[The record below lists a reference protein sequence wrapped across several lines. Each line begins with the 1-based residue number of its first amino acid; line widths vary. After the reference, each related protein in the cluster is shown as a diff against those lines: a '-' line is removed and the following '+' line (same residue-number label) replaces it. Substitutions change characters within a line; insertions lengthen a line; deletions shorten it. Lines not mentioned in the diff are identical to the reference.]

1 MNPQRRLTLA
11 LAACQALLLTNNIV
25 NITINGLAGFDFAA
39 DKRWATVP
47 LSAYT
52 LATALCVFPASLWM
66 QRRGRRS
73 GFLLGCLLGLA
84 GALLCATAA
93 LTRSFGLLVLGN
105 AITGGYNAFGQYYRF
120 AAAESAPA
128 TGKAKAVAQVV
139 AGGLAGAFIGPE
151 ASKWSREL
159 LPATYLGTYLFLAGC
174 ALLAAV
180 LATAV
185 HRQATVTAAPDAP
198 APRPL
203 RAFLRDPAARL
214 AILSCALG
222 HAVMNYLM
230 TSTPLAMSAH
240 HHPYAAAAFVIEWHA
255 IAMFAPSL
263 VLGPLIARFG
273 ARRAIVAGT
282 LLGLASLLAAQA
294 GASVPVFWIAL
305 VLLGLSWSLMYIG
318 GTTALTE
325 TYRPAERFRVQG
337 FNDTAVFA
345 CSAVASALS
354 GLTLHLARWP
364 AMAWPAALPL
374 AAVLAAAAFAR
385 RRPAPVAG
393 ELERT

>member
-1 MNPQRRLTLA
+1 MNAQRRLTLA
-11 LAACQALLLTNNIV
+11 LTACQALLLTNNIV

-47 LSAYT
+47 VSAYT

-84 GALLCATAA
+84 GALLCAGAA

-105 AITGGYNAFGQYYRF
+105 AVTGGYNAFGQYYRF
-120 AAAESAPA
+120 AAAESVPA
-128 TGKAKAVAQVV
+128 AAKARAVAQVV
-139 AGGLAGAFIGPE
+139 AGGLAGAFIGPG

-159 LPATYLGTYLFLAGC
+159 LPATYLGTYLFLACC
-174 ALLAAV
+174 ALLATL

-185 HRQATVTAAPDAP
+185 HHQPTATTSDAR

-273 ARRAIVAGT
+273 TRRAIVAGT

-294 GASVPVFWIAL
+294 GASLPVFWIAL

-318 GTTALTE
+318 GTTALTA
-325 TYRPAERFRVQG
+325 TYLPAERFRVQG
-337 FNDTAVFA
+337 FNDTVVFA
-345 CSAVASALS
+345 CSAVASGLS
-354 GLTLHLARWP
+354 GLTLHLAGWP

-374 AAVLAAAAFAR
+374 AAVLAAAAFAG
-385 RRPAPVAG
+385 RRPAPVPSR
-393 ELERT
+393 LERT